1 MSERADLPP
10 LPTGLRCAA
19 CDRVLV
25 PAPVTIEYLGS
36 AFQVE
41 LPRCPSCGQVHVSEA
56 LALGKMNDVEKQ
68 LEDK

>member
-1 MSERADLPP
+1 MTDDAGLPP
-10 LPTGLRCAA
+10 LPAGIHCAA
-19 CDRVLV
+19 CDRALE
-25 PAPVTIEYLGS
+25 PASVTIEYMGS
-36 AFQVE
+36 AFQVD